1 MGNNNNDDDSE
12 EDNDDGGDLKKN
24 KKKKKKQTDEEI
36 YEEKFMNEMSNYVRK
51 DIPSLNE
58 IQWQSAEVDGLLK
71 RDDNADV
78 AGFYGLEVFQ
88 PPSKMEKVEEKEKE
102 KEEVEG
108 EGEGEGEEKM
118 N

>member
-1 MGNNNNDDDSE
+1 MGNNNNDD
-12 EDNDDGGDLKKN
+12 DNDDGGDLKKN
-24 KKKKKKQTDEEI
+24 KKKRKKKKKKQTDEEI

-58 IQWQSAEVDGLLK
+58 IQWQSVEVDGLLK

-78 AGFYGLEVFQ
+78 TGFYGLEGFQ
-88 PPSKMEKVEEKEKE
+88 PPSKTEKVEEKEKE
-102 KEEVEG
+102 KEEG

-118 N
+118 KK